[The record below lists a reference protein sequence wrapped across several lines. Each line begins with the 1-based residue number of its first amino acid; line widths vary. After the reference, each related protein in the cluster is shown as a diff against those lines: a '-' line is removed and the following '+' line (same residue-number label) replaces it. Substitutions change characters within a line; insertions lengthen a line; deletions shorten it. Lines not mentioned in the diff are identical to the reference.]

1 MDGIYRAVQTPVFVT
16 TNVFQFL
23 EKLPEDVRHTLLFF
37 RVDFPA
43 YNAQELFSIIKD
55 RVVLSNAKIPDS
67 SLKLI
72 AALST
77 GMGSARDA
85 LMMTRTAIQQGKT
98 NKEEIKEMAKSLEE
112 QTFADYLNKLAPKEK
127 QVLDYIIAE
136 YVKRREPIPVR
147 DVSKA
152 LNLSPSRT
160 SQLVTG
166 LEQYEIISTELHRE
180 HGNFRVIEPDQTLV
194 EKVAKKQATLAD

>member
-1 MDGIYRAVQTPVFVT
+1 
-16 TNVFQFL
+16 
-23 EKLPEDVRHTLLFF
+23 
-37 RVDFPA
+37 
-43 YNAQELFSIIKD
+43 
-55 RVVLSNAKIPDS
+55 
-67 SLKLI
+67 
-72 AALST
+72 
-77 GMGSARDA
+77 
-85 LMMTRTAIQQGKT
+85 MMTRTAIQQGKT
-98 NKEEIKEMAKSLEE
+98 NEEEIKEMAKSLEE

-127 QVLDYIIAE
+127 QVLDYIMAE